1 MRSHLRRGCQVLQRC
16 VTSCGTIPV
25 FRSATPADSWL
36 PLHFSEGSGRFLSS
50 FRTAGNP
57 SLLSQQLTP
66 IISIPIRPAST
77 ASTIESCIDSD
88 INSVSPRSPMNSL
101 SDSPWESQ
109 EPSPIDSRS
118 PSSRRRSKRQ
128 SAIAEKESITTMNRA
143 EQSPISPTHR
153 KEETLLSKELS
164 QLDEVRKGLDRRSGG
179 RRKIEPNLQV

>member
-1 MRSHLRRGCQVLQRC
+1 MRGHLRRGCQVLQRC

-57 SLLSQQLTP
+57 SLPSQQLTP
-66 IISIPIRPAST
+66 IICFSIPIRPAST

-88 INSVSPRSPMNSL
+88 INSL

-118 PSSRRRSKRQ
+118 PSSRRRSQGQ
-128 SAIAEKESITTMNRA
+128 SAIAEKELITTMNRA
-143 EQSPISPTHR
+143 EQSPIFPTQG

-179 RRKIEPNLQV
+179 RRKIKPNLQV